1 MKGNFYIHQSMD
13 VEEVLKVANE
23 AVFAKTKERLS
34 DIQEYILQGSWQ
46 GQNYN
51 QIAETSGYTRSH
63 IGNEGSELWKLL
75 TQALEEKV
83 SKKSFRAA
91 LERRSHLAEVPIP
104 QEQAQEKTPSKNL
117 DFVEREEAIADS
129 SLENEWLTISSA
141 NLFSHPPTPKN
152 WQGRSQEI
160 QQLTDWF
167 ADTSINTIG
176 IQGLSGIGKSWLAAK
191 VYQSELFES
200 RFWAD
205 VSQKPDF
212 TVFAKNALKALTG
225 KSSEEVDQLN
235 ELELLINNLLEVA
248 KQQRCLLVIDN
259 LETLLD
265 TERVF
270 DWSYRDFFQA
280 WLRCGST
287 SKLLLTSQTIPFI
300 MRNNCHWLT
309 LKGLAETEG
318 AQLLQEL
325 GVQGT
330 KTELQEFTR
339 YLDGHPALL
348 RFVAAYLGRDT
359 HIGEAEKLG
368 LSQLDQLFEEV
379 EGDYRDQQ
387 RVRCEHLLALHYERL
402 TPELQQFVVNL
413 SIYQHPRFNRD
424 AAAIVFPGQDA
435 PASPNKTQK
444 ALHELTSCSLLEEIE
459 VKEEKQYQ
467 FPLIVWKYA
476 KQKVGEQAEALREK
490 VVAYYQ
496 SLAAAESTWKTME
509 DVTPYLEIFYHR
521 YEQKQYIQAY
531 NALYS
536 CSDFLSL
543 RGYYALVAER
553 YEQLV
558 QVWKP
563 RKAQQQEL
571 ATALVRLGRTYFNLG
586 QYPEAIEHCE
596 QALKIAREVVE
607 RHIEA
612 EATGW
617 LGVAYNASGQ
627 YRQALKFNRRSLRLA
642 RAINYHKQKADALVN
657 IGNNYRILR
666 RYQRAIKFYELGRV
680 VSREIGYLRCEPAAL
695 NGLGLIY
702 DSLRQCSQA
711 IVLYEQTLM
720 VARASGHYQREAA
733 ALRHISRCLNSWG
746 QSQAAIWYGQQAL
759 KIERE
764 IGNHIGEADAL
775 SWLGKAYRSL
785 RQYKQAIECYERAI
799 RIRELML
806 VRGK

>member
-1 MKGNFYIHQSMD
+1 MTGRSLQASSEGIEKARRALNRKNLTQTAL
-13 VEEVLKVANE
+13 V
-23 AVFAKTKERLS
+23 KERG
-34 DIQEYILQGSWQ
+34 IASWSTVN
-46 GQNYN
+46 GFFNGKPVDRRIFIEICEELELDWHE
-51 QIAETSGYTRSH
+51 IAAKPTSKHEPATVEDTAS
-63 IGNEGSELWKLL
+63 NN
-75 TQALEEKV
+75 T
-83 SKKSFRAA
+83 
-91 LERRSHLAEVPIP
+91 
-104 QEQAQEKTPSKNL
+104 
-117 DFVEREEAIADS
+117 DFVGREEAIADS
-129 SLENEWLTISSA
+129 SLENERLTISSA

-152 WQGRSQEI
+152 WQGRNQEI

-167 ADTSINTIG
+167 ADTNINTIG

-270 DWSYRDFFQA
+270 GWGYRDFFQA

-287 SKLLLTSQTIPFI
+287 SKLLLTSQIIPFI

-330 KTELQEFTR
+330 ETELQEFTR
-339 YLDGHPALL
+339 YLDGHPTLL
-348 RFVAAYLGRDT
+348 RFVAAYLGRET

-368 LSQLDQLFEEV
+368 LRQLDQLFEEV
-379 EGDYRDQQ
+379 EGDYRDRQ

-402 TPELQQFVVNL
+402 TPELRQFFLNL

-424 AAAIVFPGQDA
+424 VAAVVFPAEDA
-435 PASPNKTQK
+435 SGSPNKIQK
-444 ALHELTSCSLLEEIE
+444 ALHELTSCSLLEEINL
-459 VKEEKQYQ
+459 KNKKQYQ
-467 FPLIVWKYA
+467 FPLIVWQYA
-476 KQKVGEQAEALREK
+476 KQKVGEQAEALHEK

-496 SLAAAESTWKTME
+496 SLATAESTWKTME

-521 YEQKQYIQAY
+521 YQQKQYIQAY
-531 NALYS
+531 NALDS

-563 RKAQQQEL
+563 TKAQQQEL

-642 RAINYHKQKADALVN
+642 RAINDDKQKADALVN
-657 IGNNYRILR
+657 IGNSYRILK
-666 RYQRAIKFYELGRV
+666 RYQRAIKFYELGQV
-680 VSREIGYLRCEPAAL
+680 VSVSQEIPYLRCEAAAL
-695 NGLGLIY
+695 NGLGLLY
-702 DSLRQCSQA
+702 DSLSQYSQA
-711 IVLYEQTLM
+711 IVFYERTLM
-720 VARASGHYQREAA
+720 LARKSGHYKREAA

-764 IGNHIGEADAL
+764 ICNHIGEADAL

-785 RQYKQAIECYERAI
+785 RQYQQAIECYEQAI
-799 RIRELML
+799 TITELVL
-806 VRGK
+806 ARGK